1 MWPSHL
7 PVEVFFY
14 CFSPSLRKHDVKDQI
29 LSSLG
34 NVNGRLINFAESF
47 WSRKQSTRWRFGR
60 QLCCISPLH
69 DLQNLAI
76 KLILLRLINRPLLGR
91 RVPGWN
97 FIYESQVIQH
107 LVGKY
112 LKAESCRERYLLCA
126 SAPLPDKMWASGLT
140 TQSAQRL
147 VVPPG

>member
-34 NVNGRLINFAESF
+34 NVNDRLINFAESF

-76 KLILLRLINRPLLGR
+76 KLILQPTHKQAFAGPESTRVELHLW
-91 RVPGWN
+91 VPGHTA
-97 FIYESQVIQH
+97 SRRKVP
-107 LVGKY
+107 
-112 LKAESCRERYLLCA
+112 KAKSCRERYLLCA
-126 SAPLPDKMWASGLT
+126 SAPLPDKMWAGGLT